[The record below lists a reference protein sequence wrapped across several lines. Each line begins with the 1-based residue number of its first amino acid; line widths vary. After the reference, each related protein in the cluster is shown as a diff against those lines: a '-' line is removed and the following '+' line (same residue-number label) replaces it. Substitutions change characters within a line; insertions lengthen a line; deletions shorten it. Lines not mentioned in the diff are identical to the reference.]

1 MKKISNR
8 MSVKKSS
15 TLAGQRELLREHTNK
30 INELVESITNLENRE
45 AKHELDVITSMQ
57 YLENRVEELKDEL
70 KMLTTEVHVNLD
82 KPYTAM
88 RSTGEVTNE
97 ELNDR
102 VDDFPSMKEY
112 CYCISTSFHDDGKGF
127 LKCDR
132 CGKYQQPIKSQEDVE
147 TDELEEKIKELFY
160 THGDSAEFYDS
171 HPYLISRVLAI
182 VKGE

>member
-1 MKKISNR
+1 
-8 MSVKKSS
+8 MSGKKSS

-88 RSTGEVTNE
+88 RSTG
-97 ELNDR
+97 D
-102 VDDFPSMKEY
+102 
-112 CYCISTSFHDDGKGF
+112 CA
-127 LKCDR
+127 R
-132 CGKYQQPIKSQEDVE
+132 CGHNHHTDDYVFCNCCNTNAPQPQPIKPQEDVRE
-147 TDELEEKIKELFY
+147 KLMDYLKKINNPHSKESWLSIEEQADKI
-160 THGDSAEFYDS
+160 
-171 HPYLISRVLAI
+171 LAI

>member
-1 MKKISNR
+1 
-8 MSVKKSS
+8 MSGKKSS

-88 RSTGEVTNE
+88 RSTGEYKCGASSTIALIKPKDDIRE
-97 ELNDR
+97 KLLDILADFGEWYASDGDPHYEMTGEKAIDR
-102 VDDFPSMKEY
+102 
-112 CYCISTSFHDDGKGF
+112 I
-127 LKCDR
+127 
-132 CGKYQQPIKSQEDVE
+132 
-147 TDELEEKIKELFY
+147 
-160 THGDSAEFYDS
+160 
-171 HPYLISRVLAI
+171 LAI